1 MEQTVV
7 NILTEISGADEG
19 EIELDTELFE
29 EGVLD
34 SFGIVQ
40 LFVELEERLGVKLDT
55 ANMQRED
62 ISTAEK
68 IIALCEAARG

>member
-7 NILTEISGADEG
+7 DILTEISGADEG

>member
-1 MEQTVV
+1 MEQTILE
-7 NILTEISGADEG
+7 ILTDISGADEG
-19 EIELDTELFE
+19 EIEATTELFE

-40 LFVELEERLGVKLDT
+40 LFVDLEERLGVKLDT
-55 ANMQRED
+55 ANLQRED

-68 IIALCEAARG
+68 ITALCEAARG

>member
-7 NILTEISGADEG
+7 EILTDISGADEG

-55 ANMQRED
+55 ANLQRED
-62 ISTAEK
+62 ISTAAK
-68 IIALCEAARG
+68 ITALCEAVRG

>member
-1 MEQTVV
+1 MEQTVIE
-7 NILTEISGADEG
+7 ILTDISGADEG

-55 ANMQRED
+55 ANLQRED
-62 ISTAEK
+62 ISTAAK
-68 IIALCEAARG
+68 ITALCEAVRG

>member
-7 NILTEISGADEG
+7 DILTEISGADEG

-40 LFVELEERLGVKLDT
+40 LCVELEERLGVKLDT

>member
-1 MEQTVV
+1 MTET
-7 NILTEISGADEG
+7 ILEILCDISGADEG

-40 LFVELEERLGVKLDT
+40 LFVELETQLGVKLDA
-55 ANMQRED
+55 ANLQRDD
-62 ISTAEK
+62 IATPAK
-68 IIALCEAARG
+68 IIALAENANG